1 MFLFLFYIFSRC
13 VPDNQRS
20 FAVGVQFLVMRLL
33 SFLPGP
39 IIIGAIFD
47 SQCITWGY
55 DGCGRKKNCLD
66 YDMKKL
72 STNLSIF
79 GLATLGKYLSKP
91 LAYICIFL
99 KKLVIFYRIKL
110 RLDYYI

>member
-1 MFLFLFYIFSRC
+1 MMWYIPICCFRFCFIFSFRC

-20 FAVGVQFLVMRLL
+20 FAVGAQFLVMRLL

-66 YDMKKL
+66 YNMTKL

-79 GLATLGKYLSKP
+79 GISTLGKYLSELLTK
-91 LAYICIFL
+91 ICIS
-99 KKLVIFYRIKL
+99 
-110 RLDYYI
+110 